1 MTESPDSLREPPA
14 KSAPEWHK
22 CSVRE
27 MRAALDRNDVSCRVL
42 VETHLER
49 IAEVDRDLRAFT
61 EVFHDTAMQNAAR
74 VDEERLAGKERGPL
88 HGIPVTL
95 QEGFDFEGRPTT
107 FGTATRRTAR
117 AHSDSALVRALS
129 DAGAVILGRTNLG
142 QLLLTL
148 ESDNPLFGRTQNPF
162 SPRHSAGGPSGGE
175 AAAVAAG
182 LSPLGF
188 GADVFGASGVPAHF
202 CGVAQLKPTRLRLP
216 GAPAGGLERYSALG
230 VQSSVVARKVS
241 DIGLA
246 LDALP
251 ARRLSLLD
259 PRMPPLDDLPA
270 RSLVGLSVGV
280 FSEGP
285 LLAPSSA
292 LVGAIER
299 AGDALR
305 RAGAKLTPYTP
316 PGLDE
321 LFFDC
326 MSLLAADG
334 GAAWLE
340 ALEGSPV
347 AEALRPLTR
356 LLKVPGALRGGME
369 RVTRLA
375 GDADGARFVSCFAE
389 KSAREYQELVARLE
403 ARHVEL
409 CRALEA
415 AEIDALLCP
424 PFATPAVPH
433 GQSGEFWLASG
444 YSVPFSAMGWPFAV
458 VPVTRVHGAEARRDR
473 ARGRLGRLARRIDE
487 ESAGLPVGVELV
499 APPWR
504 DRTLVAMAQ
513 AIEHNVSGDVD
524 FPRTPLW

>member
-1 MTESPDSLREPPA
+1 
-14 KSAPEWHK
+14 
-22 CSVRE
+22 
-27 MRAALDRNDVSCRVL
+27 MRAALGSGTTSRAAAGRDAPRAHCRGGPRSAGVHRS
-42 VETHLER
+42 VPRHGDAER
-49 IAEVDRDLRAFT
+49 SARRRGALGGQRA
-61 EVFHDTAMQNAAR
+61 
-74 VDEERLAGKERGPL
+74 GPL

-107 FGTATRRTAR
+107 FGTGHAAHR
-117 AHSDSALVRALS
+117 ALHASALVRALS
-129 DAGAVILGRTNLG
+129 DGRRSGSRSHQLGTAPAHVGERQPAVRTHAKGSAHATARAGRAEAKR
-142 QLLLTL
+142 
-148 ESDNPLFGRTQNPF
+148 PLWRPGSRR
-162 SPRHSAGGPSGGE
+162 SVSAPTCSE
-175 AAAVAAG
+175 
-182 LSPLGF
+182 P
-188 GADVFGASGVPAHF
+188 GVYWHF
-202 CGVAQLKPTRLRLP
+202 CGAAQLKPTRPACRRRRWSRNGTP
-216 GAPAGGLERYSALG
+216 RSECRAPS
-230 VQSSVVARKVS
+230 RKVS